1 MEFEAV
7 LLKGMWA
14 LPVGWNFWLGW
25 MILLN
30 LIVSSFYFRRNQEA
44 RLILFAFLTQ
54 GVIMAVIADTLG
66 FVRLLGIAH
75 VILWT
80 PLMVYLFKRV
90 TIVRDD
96 QPYFIYMITILVTD
110 CLSLV
115 IDYVDVGR
123 YILGER
129 QPYVIF

>member
-14 LPVGWNFWLGW
+14 VPVGWKFWLGW

-30 LIVSSFYFRRNQEA
+30 LIVSSFYFRRHQEA
-44 RLILFAFLTQ
+44 RFILFAFLVQ

-75 VILWT
+75 IIFWT

-96 QPYFIYMITILVTD
+96 QPYFIYIITVLVTN

>member
-14 LPVGWNFWLGW
+14 APVGWKFWLGW
-25 MILLN
+25 MIFLN
-30 LIVSSFYFRRNQEA
+30 LVVSSFYFRRNQEA
-44 RLILFAFLTQ
+44 RLILFAFLAQ
-54 GVIMAVIADTLG
+54 GVIMVVIADTLG
-66 FVRLLGIAH
+66 YVRLLGIAH

-96 QPYFIYMITILVTD
+96 QPYFIYIITVLVTD

-129 QPYVIF
+129 QPTVIF

>member
-1 MEFEAV
+1 M
-7 LLKGMWA
+7 
-14 LPVGWNFWLGW
+14 
-25 MILLN
+25 LN

-44 RLILFAFLTQ
+44 RLILFAFLAQ
-54 GVIMAVIADTLG
+54 AVIMAVIADTLG

-96 QPYFIYMITILVTD
+96 QPYFIYIVTVLVTD

>member
-1 MEFEAV
+1 MELEAII
-7 LLKGMWA
+7 LKGMLA
-14 LPVGWNFWLGW
+14 VPVGWKFWLGW
-25 MILLN
+25 MILVN
-30 LIVSSFYFRRNQEA
+30 LVVSSFYFRRNQEA
-44 RLILFAFLTQ
+44 RLILFSFLTQ
-54 GVIMAVIADTLG
+54 GVIILVIADTLG
-66 FVRLLGIAH
+66 YVRLLGIAH

-90 TIVRDD
+90 TKVRHD
-96 QPYFIYMITILVTD
+96 QLYFKYLITVIVTD

-123 YILGER
+123 YVLGER

>member
-1 MEFEAV
+1 MELEAI

-14 LPVGWNFWLGW
+14 VPVGWKFWLGW
-25 MILLN
+25 MILVN
-30 LIVSSFYFRRNQEA
+30 LVVSSFYFRRNQEA

-54 GVIMAVIADTLG
+54 GVIMVVIADTLG
-66 FVRLLGIAH
+66 YVRLLVIAA

-90 TIVRDD
+90 TKVRHD
-96 QPYFIYMITILVTD
+96 QRYFKYLITVLVTD

-115 IDYVDVGR
+115 INYVDVGR
-123 YILGER
+123 YVLGER
-129 QPYVIF
+129 QPCVIF